1 MRAVLTRVRSAEVR
15 VDDSPVGAIGPG
27 LLALVGVAP
36 SDGPAQ
42 VAWLADKI
50 RDLRCF
56 PGPDGRPMDRAVHE
70 VGGAVLVVSQ
80 FTLLADCRRGRR
92 PDFTAAAAP
101 AHAAPLI
108 DALVDRLRATGLPVE
123 TGRFGA
129 HMAVSSINDGPVTLL
144 LDTP

>member
-1 MRAVLTRVRSAEVR
+1 
-15 VDDSPVGAIGPG
+15 
-27 LLALVGVAP
+27 
-36 SDGPAQ
+36 
-42 VAWLADKI
+42 
-50 RDLRCF
+50 
-56 PGPDGRPMDRAVHE
+56 MDRSVGE

-92 PDFTAAAAP
+92 PDFTGAAPP

-108 DALVDRLRATGLPVE
+108 DALIARLRAAGLPVE

-129 HMAVSSINDGPVTLL
+129 HMAVQSVNDGPITLL